1 MQNRPFLPVPWAR
14 VGLAILPGL
23 FVLAASSGL
32 LSSALGVRT
41 ADILAVR
48 GFIGVC
54 LLLVIAGLVR
64 ERRLPIWSYPA
75 FGVLVA
81 LLSALGWVPVANMLF
96 RVLDAPSAFWQNAP
110 PVLEFA
116 LLAAIAAP
124 ITYRVYRRHGIHV
137 PRSGWVA
144 LGLIILFGVAQVITT
159 TVAAPGPYDWVAVL
173 ARLWYALWR
182 MGAVL
187 SAVAI
192 GLPLA
197 WRSGA
202 LAGLMVG
209 AFQYMMIDGLVAC
222 MVADGR
228 PIYGLCRCTAH
239 PAPVFVL
246 ASVTVLLFLIV
257 PPVWVLRSRSARQ
270 RVWGLILP
278 PIIAVVAGAAIGLLV
293 CRGTPSRYWIGV
305 WWLPELLA
313 GAQYAIA
320 VALAAVMYHWIE
332 RQGPAP
338 GTQEHRAD

>member
-1 MQNRPFLPVPWAR
+1 MEDRSFSPTTWAK
-14 VGLAILPGL
+14 VVLAILPGL
-23 FVLAASSGL
+23 FALAASSGL
-32 LSSALGVRT
+32 LSSALGVRA
-41 ADILAVR
+41 ADILALR

-75 FGVLVA
+75 VGILLA
-81 LLSALGWVPVANMLF
+81 LLSAWWWVPLANLLIP
-96 RVLDAPSAFWQNAP
+96 VLDAPSAFWGNAP

-159 TVAAPGPYDWVAVL
+159 TVAAPGPYDWIAVL
-173 ARLWYALWR
+173 ARLRHELWR
-182 MGAVL
+182 MGVVL

-209 AFQYMMIDGLVAC
+209 AFQYMMVDGLVAC
-222 MVADGR
+222 MVAQGL
-228 PIYGLCRCTAH
+228 PVYGICRCTAH
-239 PAPVFVL
+239 QAPVIVL

-278 PIIAVVAGAAIGLLV
+278 PIIAVVVGAAIGLLA
-293 CRGTPSRYWIGV
+293 CRGTPSRHWIG
-305 WWLPELLA
+305 WWLPHLLA
-313 GAQYAIA
+313 GAQYTIA
-320 VALAAVMYHWIE
+320 VALATVIYHWIE
-332 RQGPAP
+332 PQGPAA
-338 GTQEHRAD
+338 GTQEHREG

>member
-1 MQNRPFLPVPWAR
+1 MQNRPFLPVPWAK

-23 FVLAASSGL
+23 FALAASSGL

-54 LLLVIAGLVR
+54 LLLVIAGLVA

-75 FGVLVA
+75 FGILLA
-81 LLSALGWVPVANMLF
+81 LLSAWWWVPLANMLF
-96 RVLDAPSAFWQNAP
+96 RVLDAPSAFWHNAP

-137 PRSGWVA
+137 PRSGWVL
-144 LGLIILFGVAQVITT
+144 LGLIILFGVAQVMTT

-173 ARLWYALWR
+173 ARLWHALWR
-182 MGAVL
+182 MGVVL

-209 AFQYMMIDGLVAC
+209 AFQYVMVDGLFVL

-228 PIYGLCRCTAH
+228 PLYGFWRCAVH
-239 PAPVFVL
+239 PAPVIGL

-278 PIIAVVAGAAIGLLV
+278 PIIAVVAGGAIGLLV
-293 CRGTPSRYWIGV
+293 CRGTPSRYWIVV
-305 WWLPELLA
+305 WWLPQLLA

-320 VALAAVMYHWIE
+320 VALAAVMYLWIE
-332 RQGPAP
+332 RQRPAP
-338 GTQEHRAD
+338 GTQEAREG